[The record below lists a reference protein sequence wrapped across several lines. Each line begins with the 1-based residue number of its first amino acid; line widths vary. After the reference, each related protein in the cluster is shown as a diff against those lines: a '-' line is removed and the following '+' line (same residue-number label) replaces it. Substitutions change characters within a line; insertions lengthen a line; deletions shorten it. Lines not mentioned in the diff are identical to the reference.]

1 MASKVLYVINGFM
14 RGGAEQGLL
23 TILDNGFMKDADFR
37 VFAFM
42 KGNGALYDA
51 LCQRIGSDRV
61 TIVSDAPKLTL
72 PSLLIG
78 TLRLFGMVLA
88 WRPKV
93 AILSLKQANI
103 AGRFVLLFFPG
114 IWCVGFE
121 HIAQL
126 EAGKLKRVYEGL
138 LKRLSGRV
146 DEVWADCESTLVETR
161 AYYTPKAGRIET
173 VIPLFIRPAAARTKA
188 DYVLGSP
195 VRLMAVGRLIA
206 RKRYD
211 LVLEAMARLIEKGR
225 DLTLSIFGE
234 GPEQAHLERLATEL
248 GISDRVAFRGFVKD
262 WWSIAADHDIF
273 VNPSDEEGFCIVAAE
288 ALMTGLPSVCT
299 LVGGLKDYLEP
310 ERNGLAMARGDL
322 DGLENGLA
330 RLLQDDALR
339 ERLGTAAAADM
350 ARLYSQTAMRERL
363 LSVSKRLCGVA
374 ETPGIVRRASSDALA
389 RLD

>member
-1 MASKVLYVINGFM
+1 MAGKVLYVINGFM

-23 TILDNGFMKDADFR
+23 TILDNGFMKDADLR

-42 KGNGALYDA
+42 KGNGTLYDT

-61 TIVSDAPKLTL
+61 TVVSGAPKLTL
-72 PSLLIG
+72 PSLALG
-78 TLRLFGMVLA
+78 TLRLFWTVLT

-114 IWCVGFE
+114 IYCVGFE

-126 EAGKLKRVYEGL
+126 EAGRLKSVYEGL

-173 VIPLFIRPAAARTKA
+173 VIPLFIRPAKVRTKTGYA
-188 DYVLGSP
+188 LGAP
-195 VRLMAVGRLIA
+195 VRLLAVGRLIA

-211 LVLEAMARLIEKGR
+211 LVLEAMARLIEQGH
-225 DLTLSIFGE
+225 DLTLTIFGE
-234 GPEQAHLERLATEL
+234 GPERARLETLASERGL
-248 GISDRVAFRGFVKD
+248 GDRVTFQGFVKD
-262 WWSIAADHDIF
+262 WWGCAADYDLF

-288 ALMTGLPSVCT
+288 ALMAGLPSICT
-299 LVGGLKDYLEP
+299 PVGGLKDYLAP
-310 ERNGLAMARGDL
+310 ERNGLVVSRGDL
-322 DGLENGLA
+322 DGLEQGLA
-330 RLLQDDALR
+330 RLLQDAALR
-339 ERLGTAAAADM
+339 ERLGTTAAGDM
-350 ARLYSQTAMRERL
+350 AKLYSEAAMRERL
-363 LSVSKRLCGVA
+363 TAVSRRLTGPA
-374 ETPGIVRRASSDALA
+374 EVPAPVRQAAQDVPA
-389 RLD
+389 RLN